1 MPYMGSKSQIA
12 EWVVGNLPDANN
24 LYDLFGGGG
33 AITDCAARS
42 GKYKKIIYN
51 DIDSTIVNGFRKAL
65 NGQFTEEK
73 RWISREDFFK
83 LKDSDP
89 YVKMCFSFGD
99 DGRTYSYGRKIEP
112 YKEALHYAVVY
123 GDLTRLQELTSLDF
137 SATLHESSMGGRMSV
152 VRRILRDKCQELS
165 IPKTLQHITA
175 LQRLQNLEHLQCL
188 QRLQNLEH
196 LQRFQ
201 RLQNCNI
208 EVSNSDYR
216 AINISPNSV
225 IYCDIPYANTKKYAN
240 GIDFDYEKFYR
251 WCKIQTAP
259 VYVSSYQISYPG
271 FEMVGEI
278 AKRELMSIGKTNKKM
293 ERLYRVQQ

>member
-1 MPYMGSKSQIA
+1 MGKAYGMPYMGSKSQIA

-33 AITDCAARS
+33 AITDCAAQS
-42 GKYKKIIYN
+42 SKYKNIIYN
-51 DIDSTIVNGFRKAL
+51 DIDSTIVNGFLKATQ
-65 NGQFTEEK
+65 GGFATEK
-73 RWISREDFFK
+73 RWISREEFFK

-89 YVKMCFSFGD
+89 YVKMCFSFGN

-112 YKEALHYAVVY
+112 YEEALHYAVVY
-123 GDLTRLQELTSLDF
+123 GDLTRLQELTGMDF
-137 SATLHESSMGGRMSV
+137 SIILNESSTGGRMSAI
-152 VRRILRDKCQELS
+152 RRLLRDKCQDS
-165 IPKTLQHITA
+165 NIPKNLQHITA
-175 LQRLQNLEHLQCL
+175 LQRLQNLE
-188 QRLQNLEH
+188 
-196 LQRFQ
+196 

-208 EVSNSDYR
+208 EVSNLDYR

-251 WCKIQTAP
+251 WCKTRTVP
-259 VYVSSYQISYPG
+259 VYVSSYQILYPG

-278 AKRELMSIGKTNKKM
+278 AKRELMSIGQTNKKM
-293 ERLYRVQQ
+293 ERLYRVRQ